1 MIYKHNATVLRLPDV
16 IAKTGL
22 SRTTI
27 YNRISLNEFPKPIKL
42 GPRAVGLAKS
52 LRSTTGSMLW
62 EPMRDLGGDQ

>member
-1 MIYKHNATVLRLPDV
+1 MTYKHNATVLRLPEV

-42 GPRAVGLAKS
+42 GPRAVGWLNHEINDWIDAM
-52 LRSTTGSMLW
+52 GA
-62 EPMRDLGGDQ
+62 MRDLGGDQ